1 MRKWRKEAR
10 KHNLAAGRS
19 HQGRIN
25 QMAHIELRGL
35 PSILFL
41 QMFMK
46 SAKEVLTE
54 YDNVMSR
61 YEKNQPEL
69 EPVTE

>member
-10 KHNLAAGRS
+10 KHNLAAGRK

-25 QMAHIELRGL
+25 KMYHVDMKGL
-35 PSILFL
+35 PPILFI

-54 YDNVMSR
+54 YDSVMSR
-61 YEKNQPEL
+61 YEKNQPE
-69 EPVTE
+69 PVME